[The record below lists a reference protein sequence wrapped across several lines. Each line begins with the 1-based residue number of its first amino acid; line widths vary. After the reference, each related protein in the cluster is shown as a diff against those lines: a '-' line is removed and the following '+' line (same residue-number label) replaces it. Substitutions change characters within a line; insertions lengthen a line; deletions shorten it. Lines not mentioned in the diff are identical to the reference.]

1 MRRVLDVARIQ
12 TVNWPWVLAWPVG
25 LLALILVFN
34 IVLFGAIG
42 DAAPSDGRSTG
53 ALMSIYFV
61 MLVVHLQTM
70 TQVFPFA
77 LGMGVTRRAFYAG
90 TALLVTAQAAAYG
103 VVLTA
108 LGLVESATGGWGVGV
123 RFFGLSF
130 LVQSN
135 VIGQWL
141 VYTVPFLAVSWIGIF
156 MGVVFKRWGQPGVY
170 TVGVGSGLLF
180 GGLAVLITWQGWW
193 PAVGS
198 FFISQSTL
206 VLLTVY
212 PLLIALVLGGAG
224 WLAIRRATS

>member
-1 MRRVLDVARIQ
+1 MLDVARIQ

-42 DAAPSDGRSTG
+42 DAAPPDGRTTG

-61 MLVVHLQTM
+61 MLVVHLQTI
-70 TQVFPFA
+70 TQMFPFA
-77 LGMGVTRRAFYAG
+77 LGMGVTRRTFYAG
-90 TALLVTAQAAAYG
+90 TALLVTAQAAVYG
-103 VVLTA
+103 VVLAA
-108 LGLVESATGGWGVGV
+108 LRLVESGTGGWGVGV
-123 RFFGLSF
+123 RFFGLPF

-135 VIGQWL
+135 VFAQWL
-141 VYTVPFLAVSWIGIF
+141 AYTVPFLAVSAIGVF

-170 TVGVGSGLLF
+170 MVSLGSAVVL
-180 GGLAVLITWQGWW
+180 GGLAVLITWQRWW

-198 FFISQSTL
+198 FFTSQSTL

-224 WLAIRRATS
+224 WLAIRRATP